1 MFVLHVRLPDNSER
15 QNSLPSGELAL
26 LGRGNA
32 STIRLDDPS
41 MSRVHCRL
49 LARGGRVI
57 LTDAGS
63 RWGSFVNGQR
73 VDETEV
79 RPGDEIE
86 LGETLITLR
95 TEGRPEA
102 TTVAPPIK
110 RAKQLR
116 RARAEEP
123 DEHFDTATASAFDS
137 AIVADAVFDSEPPAP
152 VKEPAAAAISEEG
165 LTSDRVATGEK
176 VQKSE
181 PSIQFAATF
190 CAETF
195 LNTRFVRYDV
205 QVLVADARMGLVFRA
220 LDTEADRPVALKLF
234 RPEVLEDQRD
244 RQRFLRGIRTMLP
257 LKHEN
262 LVQLYAAGRFE
273 GICYTATEF
282 VNGESAA
289 EMIQRIG
296 VGGMLDAEN
305 VLRIA
310 LHIARALEFAEE
322 KRIVHRNITPQNI
335 LVRSS
340 DKSAKLGDLMFAR
353 ALDGTSAERITQA
366 GELVGELSWMSPEV
380 AGSGNPID
388 TRSDLYSLG
397 TVLYALLTGRPPL
410 EGRGPAQT
418 IQMILEEEPA
428 PPTTK
433 QLSIPALFEGVVMQL
448 LEKRPEDRPKSAR
461 QLVRDLERVAKYEG
475 MKME

>member
-1 MFVLHVRLPDNSER
+1 M
-15 QNSLPSGELAL
+15 
-26 LGRGNA
+26 
-32 STIRLDDPS
+32 
-41 MSRVHCRL
+41 
-49 LARGGRVI
+49 

-63 RWGSFVNGQR
+63 RWGTFVNGQR

-79 RPGDEIE
+79 RPGDQIE
-86 LGETLITLR
+86 LGETVITLK

-116 RARAEEP
+116 RVRAEEP

-137 AIVADAVFDSEPPAP
+137 AIVAEAVFDSEPSGESPADN
-152 VKEPAAAAISEEG
+152 SEEG
-165 LTSDRVATGEK
+165 LTSDRAAAHDSAPPPVE
-176 VQKSE
+176 
-181 PSIQFAATF
+181 FAATF
-190 CAETF
+190 CADTF

-205 QVLVADARMGLVFRA
+205 QELLADARTGLVFRA
-220 LDTEADRPVALKLF
+220 LDTDADRVVALKLF
-234 RPEVLEDQRD
+234 RPEVLEDERD
-244 RQRFLRGIRTMLP
+244 RKRFLRGIRTMLP

-262 LVQLYAAGRFE
+262 LIQLFAAGRFQ

-282 VNGESAA
+282 VDGESAA
-289 EMIQRIG
+289 GMIQRIG
-296 VGGMLDAEN
+296 VGGMLDAVN
-305 VLRIA
+305 VLRIG

-322 KRIVHRNITPQNI
+322 HQIVHRNITPRNI
-335 LVRSS
+335 LVRKS

-380 AGSGNPID
+380 AGSGEPVE

-418 IQMILEEEPA
+418 LQMILEDEPA
-428 PPTTK
+428 KPTTK
-433 QLSIPALFEGVVMQL
+433 QLSIPALLEGVVMHL
-448 LEKRPEDRPKSAR
+448 LEKRPADRPKSAR
-461 QLVRDLERVAKYEG
+461 QLIRDLERVAKYEG
-475 MKME
+475 MKIE